1 MLVSP
6 DFMVHNPTE
15 SQGHLKPPLQ
25 LLGEVVS
32 APLLCCG
39 VEKAPYL
46 GLSLFI
52 VSNSLPPCAYWIQAN
67 DSQKPNPH
75 VVNPGFGGSATSID
89 ATNHS
94 LMCSWLLFSPSWHS
108 LPTSSTVSSS
118 PLRVPP
124 YLLRLEHQTVQTP
137 WTTSLPQKPLPG
149 WQHPASGTWSCL
161 YSSDIQIYAPNPD
174 VPLTSRLTNHLSTWL
189 FYNLKL
195 CVCDWTCSSLVAPT
209 SKTLVTPSHQ
219 LLRLKLLGTFV
230 GTFTYILFYW
240 YLHFQNICRVHPYLS
255 TSVAM
260 VEALRVSWFL
270 SYHNQWYKQPSRQ
283 HGL

>member
-1 MLVSP
+1 MASVFSILAFSP
-6 DFMVHNPTE
+6 
-15 SQGHLKPPLQ
+15 
-25 LLGEVVS
+25 
-32 APLLCCG
+32 
-39 VEKAPYL
+39 Y
-46 GLSLFI
+46 FI
-52 VSNSLPPCAYWIQAN
+52 DSFFFSFASSSLPPQTWTPDCT
-67 DSQKPNPH
+67 DSL
-75 VVNPGFGGSATSID
+75 A
-89 ATNHS
+89 
-94 LMCSWLLFSPSWHS
+94 
-108 LPTSSTVSSS
+108 
-118 PLRVPP
+118 
-124 YLLRLEHQTVQTP
+124 
-137 WTTSLPQKPLPG
+137 SLPQKPLPG

-255 TSVAM
+255 TSAAM
-260 VEALRVSWFL
+260 VEALRISWFL
-270 SYHNQWYKQPSRQ
+270 SYRNQWYKQPSRQ